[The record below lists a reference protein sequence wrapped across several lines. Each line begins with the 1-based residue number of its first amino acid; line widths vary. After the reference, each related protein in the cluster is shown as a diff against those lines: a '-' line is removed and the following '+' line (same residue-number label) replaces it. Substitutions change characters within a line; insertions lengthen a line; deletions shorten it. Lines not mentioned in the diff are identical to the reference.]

1 MEARTDGPMGWMTE
15 QAEAGRRRLL
25 VGPAQRRVEL
35 PVVVVEPTEA
45 AG

>member
-1 MEARTDGPMGWMTE
+1 MDTRADGPMGWMAE
-15 QAEAGRRRLL
+15 QAEVGRRRLL
-25 VGPAQRRVEL
+25 VGPAQRRVES